1 MSDDP
6 TPEETEKRGRPS
18 KFDPAFVERAR
29 AMCEEGATDL
39 EMADAFGVSSSTF
52 YAWRHQFPEF
62 SEAVRAGKDRADDR
76 VERALYNRAVG
87 YTFESEKVFQ
97 FQGQIVRTE
106 TREHVPP
113 DPGAALNWLKNRR
126 PEKWRDKQVQEI
138 EGTVKVGADDALAQL
153 FSALDAATSAKLR
166 GGSGES

>member
-6 TPEETEKRGRPS
+6 TPDSTEKRGRPT
-18 KFDPAFVERAR
+18 KYDPAYCDEAR
-29 AMCEEGATDL
+29 DLCAAGATDIEL
-39 EMADAFGVSSSTF
+39 ADHFGVNTSTI
-52 YAWRHQFPEF
+52 YAWRNVHEEF
-62 SEAVRAGKDRADDR
+62 SKAVIAGKDAADDR
-76 VERALYNRAVG
+76 VERAFFNRAVG

-97 FQGQIVRTE
+97 FQGQIVRAD

-138 EGTVKVGADDALAQL
+138 EGSVKVAADDALAQL
-153 FSALDAATSAKLR
+153 FSALDAAAAAKLR
-166 GGSGES
+166 GGSGEG